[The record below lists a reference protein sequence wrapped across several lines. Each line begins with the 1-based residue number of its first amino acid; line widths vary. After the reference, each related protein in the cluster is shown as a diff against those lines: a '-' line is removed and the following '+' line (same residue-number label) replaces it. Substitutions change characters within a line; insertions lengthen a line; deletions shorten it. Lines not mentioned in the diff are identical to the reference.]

1 MHMKA
6 SDQNLSV
13 NCLKNTCYVS
23 KFWFDAFI
31 CVLYY
36 QNLPVK
42 CLINRVGEFWS
53 DAFICILVSKS
64 VGELSQKSC
73 W

>member
-1 MHMKA
+1 M
-6 SDQNLSV
+6 SV
-13 NCLKNTCYVS
+13 NFGLMPS
-23 KFWFDAFI
+23 

-36 QNLPVK
+36 QNLSVN

-53 DAFICILVSKS
+53 DAFICILISKF